1 MRRHAVSV
9 VLALLAI
16 PGGATLRL
24 AAQER
29 PTQVNYV
36 NAPLG
41 EVIRSLALALRLNVV
56 LSDVPDSRVTFSTP
70 TPVPREDLG
79 QVLESILESYSLVLV
94 QSGPLARVVPADK
107 APATGPIRYGKELPT
122 PPPLGL
128 ITQLV
133 SLDAIGASEAVEV
146 LKRGASP
153 TARIEVMPRQNAV
166 LITDR
171 GSNVARY
178 LDLLRQIDIRS
189 EGEAGLRTYVYPLKH
204 ASASELATT
213 LSQLLGITVVGATES
228 PAQALEERSL
238 SGTLDQFRRSELEAL
253 ETRRTTPLVTV
264 TPQELTPATSA
275 DTTAG
280 GEPQPGAIVGQT
292 MIVPSAATNS
302 LVIRTAPPNYPL
314 LEETIQ
320 ALDVRPAQVLLEVL
334 IAEIQLDKAT
344 EFGINWSIIGR
355 DVSAQFGSQVFSD
368 SALSRATDFVARA
381 VTLGAVDVR
390 ALLSALS
397 SKSRV
402 RVLSSPHVLALNNEE
417 ARILVGS
424 EVPFSQSTRTG
435 LTEVVDRIVQ
445 FRNVGTQLTI
455 IPRINQDGYVSVRL
469 LQEVSALTNQTLEA
483 ALNAPIITVRE
494 AETSAIVR
502 DGQTIVIGGLIADTQ
517 DRFESGV
524 PILKDIPLLGL
535 VFKNTSNR
543 NIRSELAI
551 FVTPKV
557 VYTDGDAARV
567 LDEERARLR
576 GIQLDTLPGAPR
588 RKGTVDRKGPHG
600 G

>member
-1 MRRHAVSV
+1 MRRRV
-9 VLALLAI
+9 VPLILALLLAI
-16 PGGATLRL
+16 AGGPLML
-24 AAQER
+24 GAQER
-29 PTQVNYV
+29 TTQLNYV
-36 NAPLG
+36 NAPLTD
-41 EVIRSLALALRLNVV
+41 VIRSLAVAQGLNVV
-56 LSDVPDSRVTFSTP
+56 LSNIPDARVTFSTP
-70 TPVPREDLG
+70 SPVPRQDLG
-79 QVLESILESYSLVLV
+79 QVLEAILESHGLVLV

-107 APATGPIRYGKELPT
+107 APATGPIRYGKELPS

-133 SLDAIGASEAVEV
+133 SLDAIGAGEAVEV
-146 LKRGASP
+146 LRRGASP

-178 LDLLRQIDIRS
+178 LELLRQLDVRN
-189 EGEAGLRTYVYPLKH
+189 EGESGLRTYVYPLKH
-204 ASASELATT
+204 ASASELGVT
-213 LSQLLGITVVGATES
+213 LSQLLGVTIVGATET
-228 PAQALEERSL
+228 PAQALAERSL
-238 SGTLDQFRRSELEAL
+238 SSTLDQSRRSELDAL
-253 ETRRTTPLVTV
+253 ETRRTSPLVTV
-264 TPQELTPATSA
+264 SPAELTPVTR
-275 DTTAG
+275 DTTDTRQA
-280 GEPQPGAIVGQT
+280 PPGSIVGQT
-292 MIVPSAATNS
+292 TIVPSGATNS

-314 LEETIQ
+314 LEETIR

-344 EFGINWSIIGR
+344 EFGINWSVVGR
-355 DVSAQFGSQVFSD
+355 DVSAQFGSQDFSD
-368 SALSRATDFVARA
+368 GALSRAQDLVVRA
-381 VTLGAVDVR
+381 VTLGSVDVR
-390 ALLSALS
+390 GLLTALS

-402 RVLSSPHVLALNNEE
+402 RVLSSPHILALNNEQ

-445 FRNVGTQLTI
+445 FRDVGTQLTI
-455 IPRINQDGYVSVRL
+455 IPRINQDGYVVVRL
-469 LQEVSALTNQTLEA
+469 LQEVSALTNQTLAA

-517 DRFESGV
+517 DRVESGV

-535 VFKNTSNR
+535 AFKSTSNR
-543 NIRSELAI
+543 YSRSELAI

-557 VYTDGDAARV
+557 VYSDEDAARV
-567 LDEERARLR
+567 LQEERARLR
-576 GIQLDTLPGAPR
+576 GMRMDTLPPAPR
-588 RKGTVDRKGPHG
+588 TKRK
-600 G
+600 

>member
-1 MRRHAVSV
+1 MRRLAVSA
-9 VLALLAI
+9 VLILSLMASLSSVL
-16 PGGATLRL
+16 P
-24 AAQER
+24 AQEK

-41 EVIRSLALALRLNVV
+41 DVIRSLALALRLNVV
-56 LSDVPDSRVTFSTP
+56 LSDIPDARVTFSTP
-70 TPVPREDLG
+70 TPVPRQDLG
-79 QVLESILESYSLVLV
+79 QVMESLLESYNLVLV
-94 QSGPLARVVPADK
+94 QSGPLARVIPADK
-107 APATGPIRYGKELPT
+107 APSTGPIRYGKELPT

-133 SLDAIGASEAVEV
+133 SLDAIGAAEAVEI

-178 LDLLRQIDIRS
+178 LDLLRQIDVHS

-213 LSQLLGITVVGATES
+213 LSQLLGITVVGAQAS

-238 SGTLDQFRRSELEAL
+238 SGSLDQFRRRELEAL
-253 ETRRTTPLVTV
+253 ETRRTTPLITV
-264 TPQELTPATSA
+264 SPQEMNPPSPSDTSA
-275 DTTAG
+275 KA
-280 GEPQPGAIVGQT
+280 EPQPGTIVGQT
-292 MIVPSAATNS
+292 TIVPSLATNS

-314 LEETIQ
+314 LEETIET
-320 ALDVRPAQVLLEVL
+320 LDVRPAQVLLEVL

-344 EFGINWSIIGR
+344 QFGINWSIMGR
-355 DVSAQFGSQVFSD
+355 DVSAQFGSQDFSD
-368 SALSRATDFVARA
+368 DALSKSTEFVGRA
-381 VTLGAVDVR
+381 VSLGSIDVR
-390 ALLSALS
+390 ALLTALA

-402 RVLSSPHVLALNNEE
+402 RVLSSPHVLALNNEQ

-502 DGQTIVIGGLIADTQ
+502 DGQTIVIGGLISDTQ
-517 DRFESGV
+517 NRVETGV
-524 PILKDIPLLGL
+524 PVLKDIPLLGL
-535 VFKNTSNR
+535 VFKSTDNR
-543 NIRSELAI
+543 NSRSELAI

-557 VYTDGDAARV
+557 VYSDEDAARV

-576 GIQLDTLPGAPR
+576 GVPIDSLPAPQ
-588 RKGTVDRKGPHG
+588 RKKSNGTGKGPHG

>member
-1 MRRHAVSV
+1 MRRPV
-9 VLALLAI
+9 VPLVLVLLVTPVA
-16 PGGATLRL
+16 AALRL
-24 AAQER
+24 SAQER
-29 PTQVNYV
+29 PTQINYV
-36 NAPLG
+36 NAPLTD
-41 EVIRSLALALRLNVV
+41 VIRSLAVALGQNVV
-56 LSDVPDSRVTFSTP
+56 LSDVPDARVTFSTP
-70 TPVPREDLG
+70 TPVARQDLG
-79 QVLESILESYSLVLV
+79 QVLESILESHGLVLV

-107 APATGPIRYGKELPT
+107 APATGPIRYGKDLPV

-133 SLDAIGASEAVEV
+133 SLEAIGAHEAVEV
-146 LKRGASP
+146 LRRGASP
-153 TARIEVMPRQNAV
+153 TARIEVMPRQNAI

-178 LDLLRQIDIRS
+178 LELLRQIDVRS

-204 ASASELATT
+204 ASAAELGTT
-213 LSQLLGITVVGATES
+213 LSQLLGVAVIGATES
-228 PAQALEERSL
+228 AAQALQERSL
-238 SGTLDQFRRSELEAL
+238 SGTLDGFRRRELEAL
-253 ETRRTTPLVTV
+253 ETRRATPLVSV
-264 TPQELTPATSA
+264 AVPQPPASPD

-280 GEPQPGAIVGQT
+280 VEAQPGTIVGQT
-292 MIVPSAATNS
+292 TIVPNPATNS

-320 ALDVRPAQVLLEVL
+320 ALDVRPPQVLLEVL

-344 EFGINWSIIGR
+344 QFGVNWSVIGQ
-355 DVSAQFGSQVFSD
+355 DVSAQFGFQDFSD
-368 SALSRATDFVARA
+368 SALAQAQDFVVRA
-381 VTLGAVDVR
+381 VTLGEIDVR
-390 ALLSALS
+390 GLLTALS

-402 RVLSSPHVLALNNEE
+402 RVLSSPHVLAVNNEE

-469 LQEVSALTNQTLEA
+469 LQEVSQLTNQTLEA

-502 DGQTIVIGGLIADTQ
+502 DGHTIVIGGLIAETQ
-517 DRFESGV
+517 DRVDTGV
-524 PILKDIPLLGL
+524 PILQDIPLLGL
-535 VFKNTSNR
+535 VFRSSSDR
-543 NIRSELAI
+543 NSRSELAI

-557 VYTDGDAARV
+557 VYSDEDAAR
-567 LDEERARLR
+567 LLQQERDRLR
-576 GIQLDTLPGAPR
+576 AVPADTLPAR
-588 RKGTVDRKGPHG
+588 RRR
-600 G
+600 